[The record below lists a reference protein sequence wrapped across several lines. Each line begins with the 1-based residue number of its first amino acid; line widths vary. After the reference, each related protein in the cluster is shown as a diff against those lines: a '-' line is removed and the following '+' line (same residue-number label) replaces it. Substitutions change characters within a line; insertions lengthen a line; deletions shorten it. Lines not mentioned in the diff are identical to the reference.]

1 MDQQWAEPGEGAG
14 LPPPPTMTG
23 RQHRHYGGVVW
34 VIQRCGRFFRQVGTL
49 GITGHRT
56 SITRAMGEGWSTPR
70 PVHPLRTAACSRR
83 HRRYSWSCTACRSW
97 PLIPIIV
104 WVDPVLRHYDC
115 THLCAQCLCAD
126 SSVSARSA
134 CPKPKSTHLMDEQQ
148 IERQY
153 RPPVRAVPRT
163 LTVLPPLQPP
173 RSTSCCCTE
182 QVPPIV

>member
-1 MDQQWAEPGEGAG
+1 
-14 LPPPPTMTG
+14 MTG

-56 SITRAMGEGWSTPR
+56 SRTRAMGEGWSTPR

-134 CPKPKSTHLMDEQQ
+134 RCRSTTSHPLDEHTVQQ
-148 IERQY
+148 LCRHAMC
-153 RPPVRAVPRT
+153 AVPRT
-163 LTVLPPLQPP
+163 PTALPPPLPP
-173 RSTSCCCTE
+173 R
-182 QVPPIV
+182 